1 MEDIEII
8 SEHNSLPPYQV
19 ISITEF
25 NNDPESYE
33 SELVHFPFISIDSEG
48 WPLNEGSNGFF
59 TISDGQSVTNVFIDN
74 DFDIDGKPAP
84 YNPVSMSGLGNQYDN
99 YQLKPQSYLDVNL
112 ILDGGFEVMDYT
124 GNGWQHLPHH
134 WEFFPESASWG
145 SPCMTGVRH
154 GEQMYNSSDLF
165 TPFSGNNSIKLWG
178 LGGGEN
184 DYGSGSENNIFQT
197 FEGDH
202 LVSEGTEV
210 SIKAD
215 LMTHIDDWLGMGQGQ
230 NNAKLF
236 FKYFN
241 YGENNELVFHSG
253 KWSAAFD
260 GSFEVNE
267 WHHLSLKDTVPGNI
281 DVMQMGVTYYQLN
294 YDGGAVY
301 VDNFSARVDRSLPKI
316 YAQHTDVIHG
326 ETGLVDI
333 MLEGDFQPL
342 SAIDLTFTG
351 FHGVLDYIEIVADE
365 SSIMGQL
372 DWMIVDN
379 NTDSQLLIAS
389 VGTQGIS
396 QSGKLFSIRMGVG
409 DELESQFVP
418 IDVIHF
424 QGNENFTEYNT
435 QLGGLQVVWGPESGF
450 TSENIT
456 GAYPLTVN
464 FNDQSMQ
471 GTYPINSWDWH
482 FGNDS
487 SSTDQNTSFTYLYP
501 GEYDVTLRVEDEFGL
516 ADTTISP
523 ALVQVDT
530 VYGDVS
536 WNGISQAYDASMIL
550 KHLVEMELLSNL
562 QMEVGD
568 VSLDES
574 ISTLD
579 ASYILQ
585 YTVGLI
591 DALPYTPDEVTGSTG
606 DFMME
611 DMGAEAG
618 MMIDVPITISN
629 AENVN
634 GLKGRLTYDPA
645 VLALDTLIFGEFLN
659 GYMIEMNEIEPG
671 QILFA
676 ASGNQP
682 NTETGTIANLT
693 FEVLEGFYGESSV
706 TLSDL
711 RVNENEELEVGAEMT
726 VNYVLGISR
735 AGVPEV
741 FALHQN
747 YPNPF
752 NPVTRINYDL
762 PKDDQVKITI
772 YDMMGRQVTTLI
784 NQNQTAGYK
793 SVRWDATNQ
802 LGESVSAGLYMYVI
816 EAGAFRESRKMVLLK

>member
-1 MEDIEII
+1 MSSKFSLMNSTIVENHTTQGLNDGGGIHASNWGTARIVNSIIHNNHPYDLSVGGVDGNYDSLLVSNSIVEHGSDSIQVFQNGFLDWQNSNLNIAPDFDENFGLLNFSVGIGEGSQSGTLYGWNYMAPDSDINGDPRPNPAGSNPDIGAIE
-8 SEHNSLPPYQV
+8 NSLAQTAYR
-19 ISITEF
+19 
-25 NNDPESYE
+25 
-33 SELVHFPFISIDSEG
+33 L
-48 WPLNEGSNGFF
+48 
-59 TISDGQSVTNVFIDN
+59 
-74 DFDIDGKPAP
+74 
-84 YNPVSMSGLGNQYDN
+84 
-99 YQLKPQSYLDVNL
+99 
-112 ILDGGFEVMDYT
+112 EVDMVD
-124 GNGWQHLPHH
+124 
-134 WEFFPESASWG
+134 
-145 SPCMTGVRH
+145 CIH
-154 GEQMYNSSDLF
+154 GD
-165 TPFSGNNSIKLWG
+165 TA
-178 LGGGEN
+178 
-184 DYGSGSENNIFQT
+184 
-197 FEGDH
+197 
-202 LVSEGTEV
+202 EV
-210 SIKAD
+210 SINTLSNVSLSSIELNISGFQGYLEFLD
-215 LMTHIDDWLGMGQGQ
+215 IITDETTILGQ
-230 NNAKLF
+230 L
-236 FKYFN
+236 
-241 YGENNELVFHSG
+241 
-253 KWSAAFD
+253 
-260 GSFEVNE
+260 E
-267 WHHLSLKDTVPGNI
+267 WI
-281 DVMQMGVTYYQLN
+281 TYY
-294 YDGGAVY
+294 
-301 VDNFSARVDRSLPKI
+301 
-316 YAQHTDVIHG
+316 
-326 ETGLVDI
+326 
-333 MLEGDFQPL
+333 
-342 SAIDLTFTG
+342 
-351 FHGVLDYIEIVADE
+351 
-365 SSIMGQL
+365 
-372 DWMIVDN
+372 N
-379 NTDSQLLIAS
+379 NTESLLITAS
-389 VGTQGIS
+389 AGSIPISNTGTLL
-396 QSGKLFSIRMGVG
+396 KVRLAVP
-409 DELESQFVP
+409 DDLESQFLP
-418 IDVIHF
+418 ITITDFI
-424 QGNENFTEYNT
+424 GDEDFTDFVADE
-435 QLGGLQVVWGPESGF
+435 GGLQVVWGPESGF

-471 GTYPINSWDWH
+471 GTYPINSWNWH

-530 VYGDVS
+530 VFGDVS
-536 WNGISQAYDASMIL
+536 WNGVVQSFDASLIL
-550 KHLVEMELLSNL
+550 KHLVDIDPFSDL
-562 QMEVGD
+562 QVEVGD
-568 VSLDES
+568 VNLSED

-579 ASYILQ
+579 AYHILE
-585 YTVGLI
+585 YMVGLI
-591 DALPYTPDEVTGSTG
+591 DALPYTPDEVAGSTG

-659 GYMIEMNEIEPG
+659 GYMIEMNETEPG

-693 FEVLEGFYGESSV
+693 FEVLDGFYGESSV

-793 SVRWDATNQ
+793 SVRWDATN
-802 LGESVSAGLYMYVI
+802 
-816 EAGAFRESRKMVLLK
+816 

>member
-1 MEDIEII
+1 
-8 SEHNSLPPYQV
+8 
-19 ISITEF
+19 
-25 NNDPESYE
+25 
-33 SELVHFPFISIDSEG
+33 
-48 WPLNEGSNGFF
+48 
-59 TISDGQSVTNVFIDN
+59 
-74 DFDIDGKPAP
+74 
-84 YNPVSMSGLGNQYDN
+84 
-99 YQLKPQSYLDVNL
+99 
-112 ILDGGFEVMDYT
+112 
-124 GNGWQHLPHH
+124 
-134 WEFFPESASWG
+134 
-145 SPCMTGVRH
+145 
-154 GEQMYNSSDLF
+154 
-165 TPFSGNNSIKLWG
+165 
-178 LGGGEN
+178 
-184 DYGSGSENNIFQT
+184 
-197 FEGDH
+197 
-202 LVSEGTEV
+202 
-210 SIKAD
+210 
-215 LMTHIDDWLGMGQGQ
+215 
-230 NNAKLF
+230 
-236 FKYFN
+236 
-241 YGENNELVFHSG
+241 
-253 KWSAAFD
+253 
-260 GSFEVNE
+260 
-267 WHHLSLKDTVPGNI
+267 
-281 DVMQMGVTYYQLN
+281 
-294 YDGGAVY
+294 
-301 VDNFSARVDRSLPKI
+301 
-316 YAQHTDVIHG
+316 
-326 ETGLVDI
+326 
-333 MLEGDFQPL
+333 
-342 SAIDLTFTG
+342 
-351 FHGVLDYIEIVADE
+351 
-365 SSIMGQL
+365 
-372 DWMIVDN
+372 
-379 NTDSQLLIAS
+379 
-389 VGTQGIS
+389 
-396 QSGKLFSIRMGVG
+396 MGVG

-418 IDVIHF
+418 INVIQF

-487 SSTDQNTSFTYLYP
+487 SSNDQNTSFTYLYP

-536 WNGISQAYDASMIL
+536 WNGISQAYDASLIL

-579 ASYILQ
+579 ASYVLQ

-591 DALPYTPDEVTGSTG
+591 DALPYTPDEVAGSTG

-659 GYMIEMNEIEPG
+659 GYMIEMNETEPG

>member
-1 MEDIEII
+1 MI
-8 SEHNSLPPYQV
+8 Q
-19 ISITEF
+19 
-25 NNDPESYE
+25 
-33 SELVHFPFISIDSEG
+33 
-48 WPLNEGSNGFF
+48 
-59 TISDGQSVTNVFIDN
+59 
-74 DFDIDGKPAP
+74 A
-84 YNPVSMSGLGNQYDN
+84 
-99 YQLKPQSYLDVNL
+99 QL
-112 ILDGGFEVMDYT
+112 
-124 GNGWQHLPHH
+124 
-134 WEFFPESASWG
+134 
-145 SPCMTGVRH
+145 
-154 GEQMYNSSDLF
+154 
-165 TPFSGNNSIKLWG
+165 IKIH
-178 LGGGEN
+178 
-184 DYGSGSENNIFQT
+184 IF
-197 FEGDH
+197 
-202 LVSEGTEV
+202 
-210 SIKAD
+210 
-215 LMTHIDDWLGMGQGQ
+215 
-230 NNAKLF
+230 
-236 FKYFN
+236 Y
-241 YGENNELVFHSG
+241 
-253 KWSAAFD
+253 
-260 GSFEVNE
+260 
-267 WHHLSLKDTVPGNI
+267 
-281 DVMQMGVTYYQLN
+281 
-294 YDGGAVY
+294 
-301 VDNFSARVDRSLPKI
+301 
-316 YAQHTDVIHG
+316 
-326 ETGLVDI
+326 
-333 MLEGDFQPL
+333 
-342 SAIDLTFTG
+342 
-351 FHGVLDYIEIVADE
+351 
-365 SSIMGQL
+365 
-372 DWMIVDN
+372 
-379 NTDSQLLIAS
+379 
-389 VGTQGIS
+389 
-396 QSGKLFSIRMGVG
+396 
-409 DELESQFVP
+409 
-418 IDVIHF
+418 
-424 QGNENFTEYNT
+424 
-435 QLGGLQVVWGPESGF
+435 
-450 TSENIT
+450 
-456 GAYPLTVN
+456 
-464 FNDQSMQ
+464 
-471 GTYPINSWDWH
+471 
-482 FGNDS
+482 
-487 SSTDQNTSFTYLYP
+487 YLYP

-536 WNGISQAYDASMIL
+536 WNGVVQSFDASLIL
-550 KHLVEMELLSNL
+550 KHLVDIDPFSDL
-562 QMEVGD
+562 QVEVGD
-568 VSLDES
+568 VNLSGD

-579 ASYILQ
+579 AYHILE
-585 YTVGLI
+585 YMVGLI
-591 DALPYTPDEVTGSTG
+591 DALPYTPDEVAGSTG

-659 GYMIEMNEIEPG
+659 GYMIEMNETEPG